1 MRKFTRYE
9 PPTVIDLESL
19 ALAGSI
25 GRGELD
31 VSTQPIDGTDPG
43 TGTEPAGC
51 QQNCSFG
58 SGGPCQQSCSF
69 GS

>member
-1 MRKFTRYE
+1 MRKFARYE

-25 GRGELD
+25 GRTELEGS
-31 VSTQPIDGTDPG
+31 VEPIDGG
-43 TGTEPAGC
+43 GSSGGC
-51 QQNCSFG
+51 KQNCSFG
-58 SGGPCQQSCSF
+58 SGGPCEQSCSF